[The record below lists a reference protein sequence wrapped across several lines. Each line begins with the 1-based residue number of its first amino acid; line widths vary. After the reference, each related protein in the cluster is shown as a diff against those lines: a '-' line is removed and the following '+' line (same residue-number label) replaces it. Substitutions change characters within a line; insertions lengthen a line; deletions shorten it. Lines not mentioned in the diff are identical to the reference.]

1 MSYSDTYFL
10 LADSFLENAMASKNV
25 DKVLEIIDVMTI
37 LELADLNEKMQER
50 YGISAAM
57 PVAAAAAPAATAA
70 TAAPAAEE
78 KSQYKVTLQDGGADK
93 VKVIKALRQVVP
105 TLNLTDAKKAVE
117 SAPYVIAEAAPKEDA
132 DKMKK
137 ALEEAGAKVQLS

>member
-1 MSYSDTYFL
+1 
-10 LADSFLENAMASKNV
+10 MASKNFE
-25 DKVLEIIDVMTI
+25 KLIEEIGSMSV
-37 LELADLNEKMQER
+37 LELADFVKALEDKF
-50 YGISAAM
+50 GVSGAM
-57 PVAAAAAPAATAA
+57 PMMAAAPAAAQA
-70 TAAPAAEE
+70 AAPAQEE

-117 SAPYVIAEAAPKEDA
+117 GAPTVIAEAAPKEDA

-137 ALEEAGAKVQLS
+137 ALEEAGAKVQLA

>member
-1 MSYSDTYFL
+1 
-10 LADSFLENAMASKNV
+10 MASKNV
-25 DKVLEIIDVMTI
+25 DKILEILDVMTL
-37 LELADLNEKMQER
+37 LEIADLNEKMQEHF
-50 YGISAAM
+50 GISAAV
-57 PVAAAAAPAATAA
+57 PVAAAAAPVAAA
-70 TAAPAAEE
+70 AAPAEE

-117 SAPYVIAEAAPKEDA
+117 SAPYVVAEAAPKEDA